1 MHLHRCV
8 PVVAAV
14 ISLAGA
20 TSAPVALASDAMAP
34 GGGGPVPPT
43 TTTVVQHHSAGSIDW
58 IIGIGTATGIVVLG
72 TGALATRRNRRLTV
86 TGSPDTP
93 ATS

>member
-20 TSAPVALASDAMAP
+20 TSAPVALAAEAMAP
-34 GGGGPVPPT
+34 GGGGTVPPT
-43 TTTVVQHHSAGSIDW
+43 ATTVVQHHSAGSADW

-86 TGSPDTP
+86 PGSPDTP
-93 ATS
+93 AAS